1 MQSIEKLCEQYVL
14 RKLGYSSLDDKG
26 LSVSKKYFATLQDV
40 KDQLELGSGVI
51 VVIDGGEI
59 DGNETVEMIEDRFV
73 GEMPDHAIVVLSLE
87 EDVVAYNPK
96 YGEEP
101 QRIPRTKFID
111 AWRDSKFYMLAVNAA
126 DVVAKAY
133 RPAPLDLSDVT
144 LPESLEELTEAI
156 AENTHEV
163 WSQGRKNEGWT
174 YGSKLDDEA
183 KTHPDLLPYASL
195 TEGEK
200 DFDRAT
206 AMNAIKL
213 IVKLGYR
220 IEKCQ

>member
-1 MQSIEKLCEQYVL
+1 MPSIERLCEQYVL
-14 RKLGYSSLDDKG
+14 RKLGYSSLEDEG
-26 LSVSKKYFATLQDV
+26 LIVSRKYYATLQDV
-40 KDQLELGSGVI
+40 KGELASGSGVI

-59 DGNETVEMIEDRFV
+59 DGDETAEKIEDRFV
-73 GEMPDHAIVVLSLE
+73 GEMPDHAIVILSLE
-87 EDVVAYNPK
+87 EDIVAYNPK

-101 QRIPRTKFID
+101 QRIPRNRFID
-111 AWRDSKFYMLAVNAA
+111 AWRDSKFYMVAVNDA

-133 RPAPLDLSDVT
+133 KPAPLDLSDVT

-163 WSQGRKNEGWT
+163 WSQGRMNEGWT
-174 YGSKLDDEA
+174 YGPKRDDA
-183 KTHPDLLPYASL
+183 TRKHPDLLPYSSL

-200 DFDRAT
+200 EFDRAT

-213 IVKLGYR
+213 IVKLGYK
-220 IEKCQ
+220 IEKQR